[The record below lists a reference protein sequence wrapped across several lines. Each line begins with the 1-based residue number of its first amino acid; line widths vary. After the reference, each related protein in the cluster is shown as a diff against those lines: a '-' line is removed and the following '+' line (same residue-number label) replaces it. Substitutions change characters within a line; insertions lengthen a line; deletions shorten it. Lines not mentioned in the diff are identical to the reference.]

1 MNARILD
8 LYTDYL
14 ICSFGATT
22 ATGLSALTDG
32 AVSHDKV
39 TRFLSDEL
47 FTSADLWKIVKP
59 TVRKVQSEDAVLIID
74 DSVEEKP
81 YTDENELICWHF
93 DHMQN
98 KSVKGINL
106 VSTLYQSNG
115 MSLPVAF
122 ELIKKT
128 ESYIDPK
135 TGKQK
140 RKCPKTKNEYYRQMV
155 QTCVDNEIPFRYV
168 LNDVWFSSAEN
179 MRFVKETIKRDFVMP
194 LKGNRNVATSRE
206 NKNTGKF
213 VSVSSL
219 SLEENTTVPIWL
231 EGIPFEMLLLKQVFT
246 NADGSI
252 GVLYLVTSDTSLSAQ
267 GIKDIYHKRWKV
279 EEYHKSIKSNAS
291 FAKSPTKRVMTQSNH
306 FFASIC
312 AYVKLAILSSTHK
325 MNHFAVKAKLYQSA
339 LASAYQQLQELTAAL
354 AARPAL
360 CVT

>member
-1 MNARILD
+1 MNTRILD

-22 ATGLSALTDG
+22 ATGLSALTNG

-47 FTSADLWKIVKP
+47 LSSSDLWKLVKP
-59 TVRKVQSEDAVLIID
+59 IVRKMQSADAVLIID

-81 YTDENELICWHF
+81 YTDENELVCWHF
-93 DHMQN
+93 DHAQN
-98 KSVKGINL
+98 KTVKGINML
-106 VSTLYQSNG
+106 STLYHSNE

-128 ESYIDPK
+128 ETIIDPK

-155 QTCVDNEIPFRYV
+155 QTCVSNQLPFRYV

-179 MRFVKETIKRDFVMP
+179 MRFVKETIKKDFIMP
-194 LKGNRNVATSRE
+194 LKGNRKVATSLEDKKMGRY
-206 NKNTGKF
+206 
-213 VSVSSL
+213 VSLSSL
-219 SLEENTTVPIWL
+219 SLEENTAVSIWL
-231 EGIPFEMLLLKQVFT
+231 EGVPFEMLLSKQVFT
-246 NADGSI
+246 NADGSTGI
-252 GVLYLVTSDTSLSAQ
+252 LYLATSDTSLSAQ
-267 GIKDIYHKRWKV
+267 DMKDIYHKRWKV

-291 FAKSPTKRVMTQSNH
+291 FAKSPTKTVTTQSNH
-306 FFASIC
+306 FFSSIC

-325 MNHFAVKAKLYQSA
+325 LNHFAVKAKLYQSA
-339 LASAYQQLQELTAAL
+339 LASAYQRLQELTAVLDANT
-354 AARPAL
+354 ARA
-360 CVT
+360 